1 VKDLQLAHHQAD
13 SRGGGG
19 GACERG
25 VGRRQVNETFSL
37 PPNFNYKRPVP
48 RKKLHQKWYLFI
60 CDEDI
65 EYLSVVGLE
74 EEGVGPRPLVQVVVL
89 ARPAH
94 HQLVRRHQ
102 FSARAS
108 LHRPHVVSTRKTS
121 VTDPLRFDTDPRY
134 HWITDPDPAPFFD
147 GFQDVNKK

>member
-1 VKDLQLAHHQAD
+1 MRPSSRTDL
-13 SRGGGG
+13 S
-19 GACERG
+19 
-25 VGRRQVNETFSL
+25 
-37 PPNFNYKRPVP
+37 
-48 RKKLHQKWYLFI
+48 KKYLFI

-74 EEGVGPRPLVQVVVL
+74 EERGGPRPLVQVVL

-108 LHRPHVVSTRKTS
+108 LHRSHLCSEQQRKNRCS
-121 VTDPLRFDTDPRY
+121 AVTFCYGSGYADPLC
-134 HWITDPDPAPFFD
+134 
-147 GFQDVNKK
+147 